1 MLNRVV
7 INQYR
12 LNAYQ
17 SINQSINQSPDI
29 ILFTAGKEAQ
39 IGIERSGKTVKYFRN
54 RRIQFGVLADAFVV

>member
-17 SINQSINQSPDI
+17 LINQSINHHYQEI
-29 ILFTAGKEAQ
+29 ITAGKEAQ
-39 IGIERSGKTVKYFRN
+39 IGIEKSGKTVKYFRN
-54 RRIQFGVLADAFVV
+54 RRTQFGVLADAFVV

>member
-17 SINQSINQSPDI
+17 SINDHYLDIN
-29 ILFTAGKEAQ
+29 LFTAGKEAQ